1 MRPQEEE
8 QGLPCGLALAG
19 EQRPAWL
26 TGGGGVVAGSFGKR
40 KKNPHFQGREA
51 GQEASG
57 GGGGVS
63 GASQPSCACGEL
75 DVP

>member
-26 TGGGGVVAGSFGKR
+26 TGGGGWWLGVLVKGR
-40 KKNPHFQGREA
+40 KIPTFKDEKPGRRHL
-51 GQEASG
+51 